1 MTDKKW
7 KPDDEESLK
16 DLIRATIKSA
26 GAIDPAQLPSKIRE
40 QVKGR
45 VSGGSVN
52 SIVSPG
58 RRCGGQVSWT
68 SCMEDREHTQREEQR
83 DGGPSSERWSSA
95 TGATEEEVAADAIS
109 NARRVWRS
117 ADACA

>member
-45 VSGGSVN
+45 VSGDVD
-52 SIVSPG
+52 IDAYVKK
-58 RRCGGQVSWT
+58 VLA
-68 SCMEDREHTQREEQR
+68 EEHRK
-83 DGGPSSERWSSA
+83 
-95 TGATEEEVAADAIS
+95 
-109 NARRVWRS
+109 
-117 ADACA
+117 